1 MPPSLYALQSWPT
14 IGSRVNVGDR
24 DKEVEQRARSPFVA
38 RRLRSVRHALGDEGF
53 LRMTLVVRA
62 VFWVIAYL
70 GLVLSPLVFAVIGAS
85 HPDHGFWTNL
95 SVALGFVGLAMM
107 GLEFALVARFRP
119 LAAPFGQDALLQFH
133 GQIGY
138 VGLAFIVIHFAI
150 SAKWN
155 ELTLAQALAAPLLVW
170 FGMVALLSLVVLIA
184 TSVWRRGL
192 RLSYEAWHIT
202 HTVLA
207 LVVVVGALGHIFF
220 VDEYV
225 SSLWKQILWA
235 LMSAAFIALLVWVR
249 LVKPRRAL
257 ARPWHLERVIAERG
271 ETTTLALKP
280 PPGAEF
286 RFEPG
291 QFGWFAI
298 GRSPFSVTQHPFS
311 FSSSAER
318 GDLELAVK
326 ALGDFTSGVSELEP
340 GTTVYVDGP
349 HGVFSIDQ
357 DEGPGFGL
365 IAGGV
370 GIAGLISM
378 LRTMADRKDV
388 RPAVLFYANDEWDGV
403 IFRDELEQL
412 KDGLNLAVVH
422 VLERPPDDWVGETG
436 YVTAEVLARHLPA
449 SYRRFQF
456 FICGP
461 DAMMDAVETALVH
474 LGVSPERVHTERFDM
489 V

>member
-1 MPPSLYALQSWPT
+1 
-14 IGSRVNVGDR
+14 
-24 DKEVEQRARSPFVA
+24 
-38 RRLRSVRHALGDEGF
+38 
-53 LRMTLVVRA
+53 MTLMVRA
-62 VFWVIAYL
+62 VFWVIAYV
-70 GLVLSPLVFAVIGAS
+70 GAVLSPLVFAVIGAS
-85 HPDHGFWTNL
+85 HPDHGFWTNF

-107 GLEFALVARFRP
+107 GLEFALVARFKP
-119 LAAPFGQDALLQFH
+119 VAAPFGQDALLQFH
-133 GQIGY
+133 RQIGY
-138 VGLAFIVIHFAI
+138 VGLVFILVHFAI

-155 ELTLAQALAAPLLVW
+155 ELTLTKALHAPLLVW
-170 FGMVALLSLVVLIA
+170 FGMAALLALVVLIA
-184 TSVWRRGL
+184 ASVWRRRL
-192 RLSYEAWHIT
+192 RLSYEAWHIL

-207 LVVVVGALGHIFF
+207 LVLVVGALGHVLF

-235 LMSAAFIALLVWVR
+235 LMSAAFVALLIWVR
-249 LVKPRRAL
+249 LIKPRRAL
-257 ARPWHLERVIAERG
+257 ARPWRLERVEAERG

-280 PPGAEF
+280 PPAAEF

-291 QFGWFAI
+291 QFAWFAF
-298 GRSPFSVTQHPFS
+298 GRSPFSLTQHPFS

-318 GDLELAVK
+318 DEVELAVK
-326 ALGDFTSGVSELEP
+326 ALGDFTSRVGELEP

-378 LRTMADRKDV
+378 LRTLADRNDV
-388 RPAVLFYANDEWDGV
+388 RPALLFYANADWEGV
-403 IFRDELEQL
+403 ALRDQLEGL
-412 KDGLNLAVVH
+412 KDRLSLTVVH
-422 VLERPPDDWVGETG
+422 VLERPPENWTGETG
-436 YVTAEVLARHLPA
+436 YVTAEVLSRHLPPG
-449 SYRRFQF
+449 YRRFQF

-461 DAMMDAVETALVH
+461 DPMMDAVEAALARLDVP
-474 LGVSPERVHTERFDM
+474 PERVHTERFDM

>member
-1 MPPSLYALQSWPT
+1 
-14 IGSRVNVGDR
+14 
-24 DKEVEQRARSPFVA
+24 
-38 RRLRSVRHALGDEGF
+38 
-53 LRMTLVVRA
+53 MTLAVRA

-70 GLVLSPLVFAVIGAS
+70 GAVFTPLVFAVIGAS
-85 HPDHGFWTNL
+85 HPDHGFWTSF
-95 SVALGFVGLAMM
+95 SVALGFVGLAML
-107 GLEFALVARFRP
+107 GLEFVLVARFRP

-133 GQIGY
+133 REIGY
-138 VGLAFIVIHFAI
+138 VGLAFILIHFAL

-155 ELTLAQALAAPLLVW
+155 EVTPAKALAAPLLVW
-170 FGMVALLSLVVLIA
+170 FGMAALLALVVLIA
-184 TSVWRRGL
+184 TSVWRRRL
-192 RLSYEAWHIT
+192 RLSYEAWHVT

-207 LVVVVGALGHIFF
+207 LVLVVGALGHVFF

-235 LMSAAFIALLVWVR
+235 LMSAAFVALLVWVR
-249 LVKPRRAL
+249 VIKPRRAL
-257 ARPWHLERVIAERG
+257 ARPWRLERVVAERG
-271 ETTTLALKP
+271 ETTTLTLTRP
-280 PPGAEF
+280 PAAEF

-291 QFGWFAI
+291 QFGWFAF
-298 GRSPFSVTQHPFS
+298 GRSPFSLTQHPFS

-318 GDLELAVK
+318 DEVEVAVK
-326 ALGDFTSGVSELEP
+326 ALGDFTSRVSELES

-357 DEGPGFGL
+357 DEGPAFGL

-388 RPAVLFYANDEWDGV
+388 RPALLFYANGDWDGV
-403 IFRDELEQL
+403 AFRDELERL
-412 KDGLNLAVVH
+412 KDRLNLAVVH
-422 VLERPPDDWVGETG
+422 VLERPPEDWTGETG
-436 YVTAEVLARHLPA
+436 YVTAEVLTRHLPP

-461 DAMMDAVETALVH
+461 DPMMDAAEAALVQ
-474 LGVSPERVHTERFDM
+474 LGVPPERVHTERFDM